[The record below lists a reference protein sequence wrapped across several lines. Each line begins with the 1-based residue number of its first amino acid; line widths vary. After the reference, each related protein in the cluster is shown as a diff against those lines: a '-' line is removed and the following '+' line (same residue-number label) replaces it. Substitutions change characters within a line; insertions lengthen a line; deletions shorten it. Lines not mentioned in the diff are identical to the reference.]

1 MPELY
6 KRFKKGTNR
15 AQLFHE
21 EAEHLI
27 RKRAGFTLTELLA
40 VLLIITAFIVVLMP
54 LVSNVRE
61 KANTIACEENIEK
74 ISLGLKLYASE
85 HQGKFPISISE
96 LTENGYVDEERVFD
110 CPSSSHAGDA
120 LEPDYHYVTGYS
132 VYSPSEDKI
141 VFDKKEN
148 HKDGIHVLYV
158 SGDITFEKT
167 GAMAE

>member
-6 KRFKKGTNR
+6 KSFTKGTDK
-15 AQLFHE
+15 AQLFQRGIE
-21 EAEHLI
+21 RLT
-27 RKRAGFTLTELLA
+27 RKRAGFTLTELAA
-40 VLLIITAFIVVLMP
+40 VLIIITAFILVLMP
-54 LVSNVRE
+54 LVLHVRE
-61 KANTIACEENIEK
+61 KANIIACEDNIEK

-85 HQGKFPISISE
+85 HQGKFPISLSE

-110 CPSSSHAGDA
+110 CPSSSHIGDA

-132 VYSPSEDKI
+132 VYSPSEEKI